1 MRITDHWKDILI
13 DRNRS
18 SRCLRKLQLITSS
31 PTRKFLNQSR
41 YDNFQNWLE
50 V

>member
-18 SRCLRKLQLITSS
+18 SRCLRKLQLIYLHRVQLENSLTSHV
-31 PTRKFLNQSR
+31 TTISR
-41 YDNFQNWLE
+41 IG
-50 V
+50 